1 MYKITLTSLT
11 LILSFILTACNLG
24 ASAPQDGS
32 AVATAAA
39 QTVEAALT
47 SSAVEQATPLA
58 SPSAAIDGTTAEPGV
73 AIDGTTAEPAACDDN
88 NMIIS
93 WQRDG
98 ATYDKKAV
106 DTPLA
111 PGSNFT
117 MSWVLENNG
126 TCIWD
131 DAIVFKFTEG
141 ERLTLQDELPVMP
154 KGYKVRT
161 GEQLTINVQMT
172 APTTPGSY
180 ETSFSLVNAEGKNIV
195 NFGVLTTVGNPV
207 SKSLASPDDLR
218 YTYDCTGGTVNIS
231 LFWVDVSADE
241 AGFRIYRDGVQ
252 VGEVPAGSTSFSEI
266 APGVGTFKYSV
277 AAFNT
282 SGEAPANV
290 NVTTSNCQ

>member
-1 MYKITLTSLT
+1 VKNKTLAL
-11 LILSFILTACNLG
+11 LLLVSFTLTACNLG

-32 AVATAAA
+32 AIATAAA

-47 SSAVEQATPLA
+47 SSAVQAATPQA
-58 SPSAAIDGTTAEPGV
+58 SPIPGV
-73 AIDGTTAEPAACDDN
+73 AIDGTTAEPADTAACEDN
-88 NMIIS
+88 NIIIS

-111 PGSNFT
+111 PGTNFS

-141 ERLTLQDELPVMP
+141 ERLTVQDEIPVMP
-154 KGYKVRT
+154 KGYKVST

-180 ETSFSLVNAEGKNIV
+180 ETSFSLVNAEGKNVV
-195 NFGVLTTVGNPV
+195 NFGVLTTVGNAV
-207 SKSLASPDDLR
+207 STSLASPKDLR
-218 YTYDCTGGTVNIS
+218 YTYDCSGGTVNIS

-241 AGFRIYRDGVQ
+241 TGFRIYRDGAQ
-252 VGEVPAGSTSFSEI
+252 VGEVPAGATSFSEI
-266 APGVGTFKYSV
+266 APGVGTFNYSV
-277 AAFNT
+277 AAFNA
-282 SGEAPANV
+282 SGEAPANMP
-290 NVTTSNCQ
+290 VTTSNCQ

>member
-1 MYKITLTSLT
+1 MKNKTLAL
-11 LILSFILTACNLG
+11 LLLVSFTLTACNLG

-32 AVATAAA
+32 AIATAAA

-47 SSAVEQATPLA
+47 SSAVQAATPQA
-58 SPSAAIDGTTAEPGV
+58 SPIPGV
-73 AIDGTTAEPAACDDN
+73 AIDGTTAEPADTAACEDN
-88 NMIIS
+88 NIIIS

-111 PGSNFT
+111 PGTNFS

-141 ERLTLQDELPVMP
+141 ERLTVQDEIPVMP
-154 KGYKVRT
+154 KGYKVST

-180 ETSFSLVNAEGKNIV
+180 ETSFSLVNAEGKNVV
-195 NFGVLTTVGNPV
+195 NFGVLTTVGNAV
-207 SKSLASPDDLR
+207 STSLASPKDLR
-218 YTYDCTGGTVNIS
+218 YTYDCSGGTVNIS

-241 AGFRIYRDGVQ
+241 TGFRIYRDGAQ

-266 APGVGTFKYSV
+266 APGVGTFNYSV
-277 AAFNT
+277 AAFNA
-282 SGEAPANV
+282 SGEAPANMP
-290 NVTTSNCQ
+290 VTTSNCQ